1 MVKCQHLWTYAHPF
15 REGNGRLARL
25 LSTLMGLQAGLP
37 FFDFSAV
44 EGKNREMY
52 FVAVQADLDRNYKPM
67 EQIFSGIISRSLQVY
82 DSH

>member
-1 MVKCQHLWTYAHPF
+1 
-15 REGNGRLARL
+15 
-25 LSTLMGLQAGLP
+25 MGLQAGLP

-67 EQIFSGIISRSLQVY
+67 EQIFSGVISRSLQVY